1 MQSTANLAD
10 SLTLSSK
17 IKRFPVR
24 GAFGLIGSALSVLLS
39 WLTLYFLNGHK
50 VIDSGYLLKPAAWL
64 SIILSFNSSMVQMA
78 VSQGI
83 SVSWWYRASLRHAT
97 IADLHN
103 VWARGNN
110 VMSAILSWRA
120 FNFIALATV
129 FVATLPINGILL
141 QNAITSQASY
151 KNTTA
156 DSINFAITDNIPA
169 GFSATLNKDG
179 SIEEYTAG
187 FQEQIP
193 YLVNNLDGF
202 YKS

>member
-64 SIILSFNSSMVQMA
+64 SIILSFNS
-78 VSQGI
+78 I
-83 SVSWWYRASLRHAT
+83 
-97 IADLHN
+97 
-103 VWARGNN
+103 
-110 VMSAILSWRA
+110 MSAILSWRA